1 MKILVTGGA
10 GFIGSN
16 FVRLMLNK
24 YPEYTIIN
32 IDKLTYAGN
41 PENVK
46 DIISLNHIKIFGEKG
61 DICNIETLNEIFQTH
76 QPDVVVNFAAESH
89 VDNSI
94 LDSSEFIKTNIGGVE
109 NLLKL
114 SLKYNIK
121 KYLQVSTDEVY
132 GSLELT
138 EPPKKENDNLKPRSP
153 YSAAKAAA
161 DLLTLSYYTTHKL
174 PVLITRGANTYGPYH
189 HPEKLIP
196 KFITNLIQGKKLPLM
211 GDGENIRDWLHV
223 HDHCSAIDTIL
234 HKGIPGEIY
243 NISPDNEKTNKE
255 ITISLLKAF
264 NLGEEMIQ
272 RIEHRKG
279 HDFRY
284 SINSEKL
291 KDLGWETTHKDFNLA
306 LQEVI
311 NWYKQNESWWRPL
324 LKDVKY

>member
-16 FVRLMLNK
+16 FIRLIISK
-24 YPEYTIIN
+24 YPEYQVIN

-46 DIISLNHIKIFGEKG
+46 DLNIINIFGEKG
-61 DICNIETLNEIFQTH
+61 DICNIHTLNELFQQH
-76 QPDVVVNFAAESH
+76 QPDYVVNFAAESH

-94 LDSSEFIKTNIGGVE
+94 LDSSEFIKTNILGVD

-114 SLKYNIK
+114 SLKYNVK
-121 KYLQVSTDEVY
+121 KFIQVSTDEVY
-132 GSLELT
+132 GSLSLT
-138 EPPKKENDNLKPRSP
+138 ELPKTEDDKLKPSSP

-161 DLLTLSYYTTHKL
+161 ELLTLSYFNTHKL

-196 KFITNLIQGKKLPLM
+196 KFITNLIQGKKVPLM

-223 HDHCSAIDTIL
+223 YDHCTAVDTIL
-234 HKGIPGEIY
+234 HKGQPGEIY

-255 ITISLLKAF
+255 ITLSLLKSF
-264 NLGEEMIQ
+264 NFGEEMIQ

-284 SINSEKL
+284 SIEAKKL
-291 KDLGWETTHKDFNLA
+291 KELGWEIKYNDFDNA
-306 LQEVI
+306 LQQTI
-311 NWYKQNESWWRPL
+311 QWYKENETWWRPL

>member
-16 FVRLMLNK
+16 FIRLMLNK
-24 YPEYTIIN
+24 YSEYTIIN
-32 IDKLTYAGN
+32 VDKLTYAGN

-46 DIISLNHIKIFGEKG
+46 DITSPNHIKIFGENG
-61 DICNIETLNEIFQTH
+61 DICNIETLNQIFLNY
-76 QPDVVVNFAAESH
+76 QPDMVVNFAAESH

-94 LDSSEFIKTNIGGVE
+94 LDSSEFIKTNIEGVD

-114 SLKYNIK
+114 ALKYNIK
-121 KYLQVSTDEVY
+121 RFLQVSTDEVY
-132 GSLELT
+132 GSLDLT
-138 EPPKKENDNLKPRSP
+138 EPPKKEDDKLKPRSP

-161 DLLTLSYYTTHKL
+161 ELLTLSYYTTHKL
-174 PVLITRGANTYGPYH
+174 PTLITRGANTYGPYH

-223 HDHCSAIDTIL
+223 HDHCSAIDTVL
-234 HKGIPGEIY
+234 HKGEPGQIY
-243 NISPDNEKTNKE
+243 NVSPDNELTNKE
-255 ITISLLKAF
+255 ITLSLLKAF
-264 NLGEEMIQ
+264 NFGEEMIQ

-284 SINSEKL
+284 SIEANKL
-291 KDLGWETTHKDFNLA
+291 KNLGWEIKYKDFNLA

-311 NWYKQNESWWRPL
+311 DWYKQNESWWRPL

>member
-46 DIISLNHIKIFGEKG
+46 DITSSNHIKIFGEKG
-61 DICNIETLNEIFQTH
+61 DICNIETLNELFQTH

-94 LDSSEFIKTNIGGVE
+94 LNSSEFIKTNILGVD

-138 EPPKKENDNLKPRSP
+138 ELPKKEDDKLKPRSP

-161 DLLTLSYYTTHKL
+161 DLLTLSYFITHNL
-174 PVLITRGANTYGPYH
+174 PTLITRGANTYGPYH

-223 HDHCSAIDTIL
+223 YDHCSAIDIIL
-234 HKGIPGEIY
+234 HKGEPGQIY
-243 NISPDNEKTNKE
+243 NISPNNEKTNKE
-255 ITISLLKAF
+255 ITLTLLKEF
-264 NLGEEMIQ
+264 NFGEEMIQ
-272 RIEHRKG
+272 PIEHRKG

-284 SINSEKL
+284 SIDASKL
-291 KDLGWETTHKDFNLA
+291 QDLGWEAKYKELA

-311 NWYKQNESWWRPL
+311 DWYKQNESWWRPL